1 MNHFYSIRLYL
12 ALLHYPVKNKEG
24 RAIASAVTSIDLHD
38 IARAARTYG
47 VAGFYV
53 ITPLEDQREFAGK
66 IINHWINGAGAIY
79 NPDRRQALELI
90 RIRAD
95 LDEAVKEIREKENK
109 EVRIV
114 ATSASGVD
122 GHMGYNEFKR
132 ALQCGQYAYV
142 LALGTAWGLS
152 DEFMNKADCRLEP
165 IAGNKDYNHLS
176 VRSAASIILDRLLAE
191 PGDGTEEKHEPD
203 SDRDKPV

>member
-1 MNHFYSIRLYL
+1 M

-24 RAIASAVTSIDLHD
+24 RAISSAVTSIDLHD

-66 IINHWINGAGAIY
+66 IIDHWINGAGAVY
-79 NPDRRQALELI
+79 NPDRRKALELI

-95 LDEAVKEIREKENK
+95 LGEAVEEIRAKESRD
-109 EVRIV
+109 VRIV
-114 ATSASGVD
+114 ATSASRAAGQ
-122 GHMGYNEFKR
+122 MEYNEFKR
-132 ALQCGQYAYV
+132 AIQCNESAYV

-152 DEFMNKADCRLEP
+152 GEFMQKADCRLAP
-165 IAGNKDYNHLS
+165 IAGNRDYNHLS
-176 VRSAASIILDRLLAE
+176 VRSAASIILDRLLADRGDVADEKYE
-191 PGDGTEEKHEPD
+191 PGSGR
-203 SDRDKPV
+203 DRPV